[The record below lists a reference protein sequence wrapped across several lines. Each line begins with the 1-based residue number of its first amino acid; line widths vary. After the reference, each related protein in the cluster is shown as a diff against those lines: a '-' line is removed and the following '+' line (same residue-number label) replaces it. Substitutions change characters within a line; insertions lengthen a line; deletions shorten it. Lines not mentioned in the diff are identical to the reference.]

1 MLRFSRKRLECPVCG
16 AQWLSIE
23 LDIVWIHCSFCLT
36 IVSFILFGSV
46 KGSGQSKGHPAK

>member
-23 LDIVWIHCSFCLT
+23 LDIVWIYCLFCLT